1 MGKILKGF
9 EGIYARELL
18 SIHRRKLGLKNPEE
32 GDQKLV
38 DEWISCIKIA
48 EADLTMSWRHLSEIS
63 DLDLFEVA
71 IFHIFASFIFKCPL
85 PVNLVN
91 KDASFLLTVED

>member
-18 SIHRRKLGLKNPEE
+18 SNHRRKLGLKNPEE

-38 DEWISCIKIA
+38 DEWISCMKIA
-48 EADLTMSWRHLSEIS
+48 EADLTMSWRQLSEIS
-63 DLDLFEVA
+63 DQDLFKVTS
-71 IFHIFASFIFKCPL
+71 FHIFASFIFKCPL
-85 PVNLVN
+85 
-91 KDASFLLTVED
+91 SIW

>member
-18 SIHRRKLGLKNPEE
+18 SIHRQKLGLKNAEE

-38 DEWISCIKIA
+38 DEWISCTKIA
-48 EADLTMSWRHLSEIS
+48 EADLTMSWRQLSEIS
-63 DLDLFEVA
+63 DQDLFEVTTLH
-71 IFHIFASFIFKCPL
+71 FFANFIFKCPL
-85 PVNLVN
+85 
-91 KDASFLLTVED
+91 TIW